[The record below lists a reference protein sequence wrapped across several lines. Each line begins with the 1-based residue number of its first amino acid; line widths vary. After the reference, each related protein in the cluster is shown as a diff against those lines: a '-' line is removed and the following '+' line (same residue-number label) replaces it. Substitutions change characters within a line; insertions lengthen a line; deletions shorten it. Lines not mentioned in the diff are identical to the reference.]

1 MVWLPRNRPLE
12 RTFTG
17 EEWEVR
23 RLAARDPSF
32 RACWEQYEEALHFA
46 EHWRA
51 TAGPLDPRA
60 RDYTA
65 LVEELEQEI
74 QQRLGQEKQEDARED
89 AP

>member
-1 MVWLPRNRPLE
+1 VAAQEQTLE

-17 EEWEVR
+17 EEWGIR

-51 TAGPLDPRA
+51 TAGTLDPRT

-65 LVEELEQEI
+65 LVEELEKEI
-74 QQRLGQEKQEDARED
+74 QQRLGQEEQEDERED
-89 AP
+89 AQ